1 MKKSLLFVLALPLL
15 LASCT
20 ATSSSSNPFSST
32 PQTSDADDGN
42 QSQQGGTQTGG
53 NTDHG
58 TEGSGTGTTT
68 GGGTETGGGTTA
80 GGGTETGG
88 GTTTGGGTETG
99 SGQTTGGGTETTSTS
114 VEKDMS
120 QLGLTNGNKPSSI
133 NVNNEITLLC
143 DVGTNTNKNAPAYYE
158 SDSSL
163 RFYPNNTLK
172 FTNSKGVITKIE
184 LNYTGNSFSAING
197 QINEKTWT
205 GSASEVTLKAE
216 GSSGNAKLFSFK
228 VTYGTSGGGTTTG
241 GGTETGSGTETGGGT
256 TTGGGTETGGGGGT
270 VTTGD
275 YTSTWPS
282 NYQQYVITYFNGAIP
297 CFLNTNKKCLFNQFE
312 TGTEESSG
320 LPFFN
325 PQIKNTS
332 PSINYEYDYG
342 VILRDAGFKN
352 DGDDVD
358 EGVTWHNYSKGYYEV
373 RFAKY
378 RGTDNIYYFDCYM
391 FYNYENTTTFTN
403 TYTFQ
408 YDDKDLG
415 LTNRY
420 ESNNK
425 TITVKNWTI
434 TLTDIQKSSYY
445 MQLKKD
451 TGNIVIKGN
460 IKGVYLGILR
470 NSDAAFVKA
479 GTSSSNAKYV
489 FNNGYRFDFPQGTTY
504 VEISAQS
511 RVLEF
516 EFFEIG
522 Y

>member
-1 MKKSLLFVLALPLL
+1 MKKSILLVLALPLL
-15 LASCT
+15 LASCDT
-20 ATSSSSNPFSST
+20 NPATILSSSTTEISET
-32 PQTSDADDGN
+32 ETGGN
-42 QSQQGGTQTGG
+42 SGTQTHEQTGG
-53 NTDHG
+53 G

-68 GGGTETGGGTTA
+68 GGGTETGGG
-80 GGGTETGG
+80 
-88 GTTTGGGTETG
+88 
-99 SGQTTGGGTETTSTS
+99 QTTGGGTETTSTS
-114 VEKDMS
+114 VEKYMS
-120 QLGLTNGNKPSSI
+120 ELGLTNGNKPSSI

-184 LNYTGNSFSAING
+184 LNYSGNSFSAING

-216 GSSGNAKLFSFK
+216 GSSGNAKLYSFK

-241 GGTETGSGTETGGGT
+241 GGTETGGGN
-256 TTGGGTETGGGGGT
+256 TTGGGTETGGGGGGT
-270 VTTGD
+270 VTTTD

-332 PSINYEYDYG
+332 PSINYEYDYS

-378 RGTDNIYYFDCYM
+378 KGTDNIYYFDCYM

-408 YDDKDLG
+408 HDDKDLG

-451 TGNIVIKGN
+451 TGKIVIKGN